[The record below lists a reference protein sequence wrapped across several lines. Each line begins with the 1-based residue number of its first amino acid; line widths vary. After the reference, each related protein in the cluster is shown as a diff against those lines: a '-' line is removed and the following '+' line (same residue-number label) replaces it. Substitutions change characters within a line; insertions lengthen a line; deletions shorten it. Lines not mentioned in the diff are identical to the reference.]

1 MGSKCYADDEAHGL
15 RINFCNKLLPIRSI
29 FYREDLF
36 YPELDLWYVLKRRK
50 FNSFSD
56 LAGQ

>member
-1 MGSKCYADDEAHGL
+1 MGSKCYADDEAHALG
-15 RINFCNKLLPIRSI
+15 IHFCNKLLPIRSI
-29 FYREDLF
+29 FYQKGLF

-50 FNSFSD
+50 FNYFSD